1 MKWYKVNWIA
11 QHFVL
16 STAVEAENE
25 SQAQTYATERMRR
38 SYNFPAFVLTN
49 PKLVFVRIDEI
60 DIPKGGE

>member
-11 QHFVL
+11 KNFVL

-25 SQAQTYATERMRR
+25 SQAETYGTERMRR

-49 PKLVFVRIDEI
+49 RDLVLVRVDEI
-60 DIPKGGE
+60 DIPKEGE